1 MSVGN
6 LYPLAEARGKWTSIG
21 RPLRPFLAAPA
32 LSPGASDSLGGAES
46 RAAAD
51 RRAARGRGT
60 AGS

>member
-32 LSPGASDSLGGAES
+32 LSPGAFTS
-46 RAAAD
+46 RSSVHDA
-51 RRAARGRGT
+51 
-60 AGS
+60 S